1 MSISDSLPN
10 PFSAETRPLTAAA
23 TASNYGMQSGGYRG
37 ASLGSQETFA
47 WRPPTMSADA
57 AVLPAREGAAARVD
71 DLLRNDPHAVAGVAR
86 LVDMLVGAGIGVSAK
101 PDPRALGFDMSN
113 KDARR
118 AARSL
123 AREIGAQMESEFWQ
137 FANDPRRRC
146 DSQRRVSM
154 NGLFRLFARTYAQ
167 RGEATYYLDWKPA
180 DGGRYATCVRA
191 IAPDRLSQPLG
202 ISESKL
208 LRGGIEFAD
217 DGEPIAYWVRST
229 HPGDRYAVQSLAKW
243 SRIPRAT
250 DWGRPVF
257 VHGCE
262 PEREDQ
268 ARAITP
274 FASLMTRLRMI
285 GKFADTELAS
295 ATVNAL
301 FAAFVKSNM
310 PLSEATQAFSAQ
322 PGQSSYATNR
332 IEHYQQSPPTL
343 NGVRIPILPIGDEI
357 TINNATRQATSF
369 PAFQAAFLQSIGAA
383 LGISYEQLSM
393 DWSKVNYSSA
403 RAALN
408 EVWRHIQLLFA
419 VFTEQVVS
427 PIYFAVMEEAFDRG
441 YIKLPPGV
449 PDFSDAPAAYL
460 GVKFFGPGRG
470 YVDPTKEAEGASMRM
485 DALISTLERECAE
498 QGLDYEE
505 LLDQRELE
513 DEMLKERNLDRVPV
527 RAAPPSGP
535 EPTDPPA
542 DAPKTQDQEV
552 DA

>member
-1 MSISDSLPN
+1 MGDPGGLLPN
-10 PFSAETRPLTAAA
+10 PFEPATETAPLAAKASANA
-23 TASNYGMQSGGYRG
+23 TYAVHSGYRG
-37 ASLGSQETFA
+37 AALSSQETWA
-47 WRPPTMSADA
+47 WRPPTLSADA
-57 AVLPAREGAAARVD
+57 AVLPARERAAARVD
-71 DLLRNDPHAVAGVAR
+71 DLARNDPHAVAGVAR

-101 PDPRALGFDMSN
+101 PDPRALGFDMST

-118 AARSL
+118 EARAR

-154 NGLFRLFARTYAQ
+154 NGLFRLFARTFAQ
-167 RGEATYYLDWKPA
+167 RAEVTYYLDWKPSA
-180 DGGRYATCVRA
+180 GARYATCVRA
-191 IAPDRLSQPLG
+191 ISPDRLCNPNG
-202 ISESKL
+202 VPESKRF
-208 LRGGIEFAD
+208 RGGIEFAD
-217 DGEPIAYWVRST
+217 DGEPLAYHVRST
-229 HPGDRYAVQSLAKW
+229 HPGDRYALQGIPTW
-243 SRIPRAT
+243 TRIPRVT
-250 DWGRPVF
+250 EWGRPVF

-274 FASLMTRLRMI
+274 FAALMTRLRMI

-310 PLSEATQAFSAQ
+310 PLGEATQAFSSQ
-322 PGQSSYATNR
+322 PGMASYATNR
-332 IEHYQQSPPTL
+332 VEHYKNAPPTL
-343 NGVRIPILPIGDEI
+343 NGVRIPVLPIGDEI
-357 TINNATRQATSF
+357 QINNATRQATSF
-369 PAFQAAFLQSIGAA
+369 PAFQAAFLQSISAA

-408 EVWRHIQLLFA
+408 EVWRHITLLFA
-419 VFTEQVVS
+419 VFTEQVVA

-441 YIKLPPGV
+441 YIALPPGV
-449 PDFSDAPAAYL
+449 PRFEDAPAAYL

-513 DEMLKERNLDRVPV
+513 DEMLAERNLERKSVKG
-527 RAAPPSGP
+527 SP
-535 EPTDPPA
+535 EPKPPATDPPA
-542 DAPKTQDQEV
+542 NAPQEEI
-552 DA
+552 AA